1 VSEIQEVET
10 VDLFMDKTMF
20 DYSKEIINELKN
32 DFPEFAR
39 ECKCKEMKQPRKWVL
54 EKRP

>member
-39 ECKCKEMKQPRKWVL
+39 ECKCKEMKQPRK
-54 EKRP
+54 